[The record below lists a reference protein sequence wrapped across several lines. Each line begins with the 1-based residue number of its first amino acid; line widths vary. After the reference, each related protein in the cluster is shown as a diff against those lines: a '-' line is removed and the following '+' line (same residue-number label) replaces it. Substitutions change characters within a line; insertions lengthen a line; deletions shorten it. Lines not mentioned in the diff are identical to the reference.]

1 MLGTSRLLPLLPEAT
16 NIEARPEAVNLSVTG
31 AARLLGV
38 HPNTVRVW
46 TDHGRLRCLRI
57 NERGDRRYRV
67 ADLRAFLAVAG
78 VQVTPLAPFASRL
91 RPEARPW
98 EGADGMFEA
107 APEPPRAE
115 IVETRDLAI
124 LAGLWTQQL
133 RDLDIDT
140 TIRAA
145 ARGLR
150 DTGRFAMVAIAERRD
165 GRLLPRATEGAHRAR
180 TWWSQVDVRL
190 VEICLREGRPIA
202 APAAAAPASRGS
214 GSGASSV
221 EVFAPIGM
229 GDQAWGVVVAESAQ
243 HRPLDRAD
251 LDLLQS
257 VGAALHVAVERERL
271 SVRVRDQEARSRAL
285 ARISLEL
292 SSRLEFPAIM
302 TSLVEH
308 AMELF
313 AADRACVYRRTSDGR
328 NVAEFSR
335 NLSSEYIEAVLASPT
350 LGALVLETGKALA
363 VNGVS
368 TDPRSGALQ
377 PIRAREG
384 IDTIA
389 FAHLSADGESVGM
402 LAVYH
407 DKHHVWSADDLHV
420 LEAIGAQAGVAVK
433 NARNYE
439 QMATWAAQLQSIQQ
453 LGTRLNRLNKVSEI
467 GQAICAELRSLID
480 YHNVRVYTIDG
491 DQLNPVAWRGE
502 IGEYTDEDGEQ
513 LRLAV
518 GEGITGWVALHGIP
532 QYLPN
537 ASVDPRAQTIPG
549 TEPDLDESMLLAPM
563 LYEDRVIG
571 VIVLSKLGVD
581 QFTGDDL
588 RYLEIYASIAAQAIA
603 NAEVTE
609 QLKAQSERLA
619 QQLASQ
625 RELMRVT
632 ESILTTLDPAA
643 VVEEIADR
651 LGGLLRVDDVAISIY
666 DEEEQILRPTFAQG
680 LTAEKYMARTLSIN
694 EGVAGWVVR
703 HGEAQL
709 VQNALEDP
717 RVAHFDGQATPHSL
731 IVAPLRARD
740 RVAGVLVVERQGVE
754 ASFTEQEF
762 ELIQLFAGHV
772 SIALMNALAHQA
784 VEIRAQTDALTG
796 LKNQGTF
803 QEYLQVA
810 VNRGAPFSLLIVD
823 LDDFKG
829 FNDRR
834 GHEAGNVLLAA
845 IAQTLRAAC
854 RDSDEVFRYGGDEF
868 ALILPNTDAV
878 GAMQVAAKVGR
889 SVRGVPAPGSR
900 KAAGV
905 TCSVGMATFPTDGTD
920 RVLVLIAADRAC
932 YVAKR
937 NGRDQSATAAEGLAL
952 AGDILPQP
960 PTPVDETGPAQNAA

>member
-1 MLGTSRLLPLLPEAT
+1 M
-16 NIEARPEAVNLSVTG
+16 TG

-38 HPNTVRVW
+38 HPNTVRAW
-46 TDHGRLRCLRI
+46 TDQGRLRCLRI

-78 VQVTPLAPFASRL
+78 VQTTPLAPFASRL
-91 RPEARPW
+91 RPETRPW
-98 EGADGMFEA
+98 EGTDDMFEVA
-107 APEPPRAE
+107 AEPPRAE

-124 LAGLWTQQL
+124 LAALWTQQL
-133 RDLDIDT
+133 HGRDIDT

-150 DTGRFAMVAIAERRD
+150 DTGRFAMVAIAEWRD

-180 TWWSQVDVRL
+180 TWWSQVDIRL
-190 VEICLREGRPIA
+190 VEVCLREGRPIA
-202 APAAAAPASRGS
+202 APAAAAHGSRGS
-214 GSGASSV
+214 RGGASSV

-229 GDQAWGVVVAESAQ
+229 GDEAWGVVVVESAE
-243 HRPLDRAD
+243 HRSLDRAD

-257 VGAALHVAVERERL
+257 VGAALHVAVDRESL
-271 SVRVRDQEARSRAL
+271 IVRVRDQEAQARSL

-292 SSRLEFPAIM
+292 SSRLEFPTIM
-302 TSLVEH
+302 TSLVQH

-313 AADRACVYRRTSDGR
+313 VADRACVYRRMPDGR

-335 NLSSEYIEAVLASPT
+335 NLSSKYLEAVVASPT
-350 LGALVLETGKALA
+350 LGALVLETGQALA
-363 VNGVS
+363 VNDVAN
-368 TDPRSGALQ
+368 DPRSGAMQ
-377 PIRAREG
+377 PIMAREG

-389 FAHLSADGESVGM
+389 LVLLSTDGESVGM

-407 DKHHVWSADDLHV
+407 DRHHEWKPDDLHV
-420 LEAIGAQAGVAVK
+420 LEALGAQAGVAIK

-453 LGTRLNRLNKVSEI
+453 LGTRLNRLSKVSEI

-491 DQLNPVAWRGE
+491 EQVNPVAWRGE

-513 LRLAV
+513 LRLTV
-518 GEGITGWVALHGIP
+518 GEGITGWVAYHGIP

-537 ASVDPRAQTIPG
+537 ASVDPRAQTIPD
-549 TEPDLDESMLLAPM
+549 TEPDLDESMILAPM

-588 RYLEIYASIAAQAIA
+588 RYLEIYASIAAQAMA

-632 ESILTTLDPAA
+632 ESILTTLDPTT

-651 LGGLLRVDDVAISIY
+651 LGGLLSVDDVAISIY
-666 DEEEQILRPTFAQG
+666 DEEKQILRPTFARG
-680 LTAEKYMARTLSIN
+680 LTADKYMARTPSIN

-709 VQNALEDP
+709 VQNALEDS
-717 RVAHFDGQATPHSL
+717 RVAHFDGQPTAHSL

-740 RVAGVLVVERQGVE
+740 RVAGVLVVERQGVD

-810 VNRGAPFSLLIVD
+810 VNRGSPFSLLIVD

-845 IAQTLRAAC
+845 IARTLGAAC

-868 ALILPNTDAV
+868 ALILSNTDAA

-889 SVRGVPAPGSR
+889 SVRGVPGPGSR

-905 TCSVGMATFPTDGTD
+905 TCSVGIATFPADGTD
-920 RVLVLIAADRAC
+920 RVSVLIAADRAC

-937 NGRDQSATAAEGLAL
+937 NGRDQFATADEGLAL